1 MPLDFIVQEFSLSHG
16 VDLTNGPTDNT
27 DCDGIDDFFYMKIG
41 KGKFGED
48 HIYTSNTLKRLNN
61 ELYNDDLGK
70 IRVIARKIAPMAT

>member
-1 MPLDFIVQEFSLSHG
+1 MPQDFIVQEFSLSHG

-27 DCDGIDDFFYMKIG
+27 DCDGIDDFYMKIG

-48 HIYTSNTLKRLNN
+48 HIYKQYIKRLNN

-70 IRVIARKIAPMAT
+70 TRVIVRKITSMAT